1 MSTRNRE
8 PEVSGPLKFAPK
20 WARMAEPEPAPA
32 RAGDRP
38 ASEARPANAR
48 PPERKSAAKS
58 AAKPTERMSAAARHL
73 AERDPLPA
81 PSSLP
86 QQPAPSWKPA
96 KRPGSFEGDV
106 AIMELRERMALAPDQ
121 PPEPP
126 MRDDGRTL
134 IGMVG
139 RFAGLVALAAV
150 AAYGFVW
157 ISASRNQSDDRGFA
171 LASDRNAP
179 FGQRPAAP
187 AVSRAGLGSASLN
200 SGSFKTAVF
209 QPPAAP
215 ADLTRSQDEA
225 PAVDRPQLLAPV
237 PWPAPDAG
245 RALAARTRETAR
257 ETPTTGAAALAA
269 VPAPHAAPLPP
280 APAEA
285 EVAIAAPPPAA
296 AKSDNEAIAT
306 LLARGRT
313 YLTNGDVS
321 TARLAF
327 RRAAEG
333 GDAQAALALGGTF
346 DPLVLKSLGAIGV
359 AADPDQARGWY
370 RKAAEL
376 GSRDAPQRLDQ
387 LARST
392 MR

>member
-20 WARMAEPEPAPA
+20 WARVAEPAPA

-38 ASEARPANAR
+38 ASEPRPANVR

-58 AAKPTERMSAAARHL
+58 AAERHPTERN
-73 AERDPLPA
+73 PA
-81 PSSLP
+81 PVPPSLP

-126 MRDDGRTL
+126 MRDDGRTV
-134 IGMVG
+134 IGIVG
-139 RFAGLVALAAV
+139 RFAGLVALAAL

-157 ISASRNQSDDRGFA
+157 ISASRNQPDDRGFA
-171 LASDRNAP
+171 LAADKNAP
-179 FGQRPAAP
+179 FGQRPAVP
-187 AVSRAGLGSASLN
+187 SVSRAGLGPASLN
-200 SGSFKTAVF
+200 SGSFKPAVF

-285 EVAIAAPPPAA
+285 EVAIAAPPAA
-296 AKSDNEAIAT
+296 AARSDNEDIAT

-370 RKAAEL
+370 QKAAEL

>member
-20 WARMAEPEPAPA
+20 WARVAAPEPVPA
-32 RAGDRP
+32 RAGYRP
-38 ASEARPANAR
+38 ASEPRPANAR
-48 PPERKSAAKS
+48 PPERKSAAKP
-58 AAKPTERMSAAARHL
+58 AAKPA
-73 AERDPLPA
+73 AERHPAERNPA
-81 PSSLP
+81 PAPPPLP

-126 MRDDGRTL
+126 MRDDGRTV
-134 IGMVG
+134 IGIVG
-139 RFAGLVALAAV
+139 RFAGLVALAAL

-171 LASDRNAP
+171 LAADKNAP
-179 FGQRPAAP
+179 FGQRPAVP
-187 AVSRAGLGSASLN
+187 SVSRAGLGPASLN
-200 SGSFKTAVF
+200 SGSFKPAVF

-245 RALAARTRETAR
+245 RALAARPR

-269 VPAPHAAPLPP
+269 VPAALAAVPALHAAPLPP
-280 APAEA
+280 TPAEA
-285 EVAIAAPPPAA
+285 EVAIAAQPSAA
-296 AKSDNEAIAT
+296 ARSDNQEIAT

-370 RKAAEL
+370 QKAAEL

-392 MR
+392 VR